1 MAAASVAAACPTVT
15 VHPAAAV
22 ERRNPIKDSSISS
35 DNHPF
40 SCREG
45 QARKRE
51 LEEVLGEEEEEE
63 TVAMRLE
70 VAMRK

>member
-1 MAAASVAAACPTVT
+1 MAACPTVT

-35 DNHPF
+35 DNLPF
-40 SCREG
+40 NCREG

-63 TVAMRLE
+63 AVAMQLE